1 MATVR
6 STADFKPDKQPAPQ
20 GQVDYR
26 MEGRILRTTATGPF
40 SSELIE
46 AIPVAISDLIA
57 KLALQGKWGQ
67 IITFHRSA
75 YGPASATEE
84 FTTYLKHRYTDP
96 ATNPVTALV
105 FGPEV
110 EGAAEMGPKF
120 EKCYSEAGI
129 ATGVFEDYATALY
142 WVESRI
148 KQTSQ
153 RLAWSDSYRI
163 GSLAIDEQHQEIFLR
178 AGDVIAATT
187 RDGQTLSAMRLQ
199 RYALTH
205 FSHEEDLM
213 RRLNYPGI
221 EEHVR
226 QHDSLTLRLKEISRQ
241 IAGDNMV
248 KAELEEFIAHW
259 LLQHIGSV
267 DAQLAA
273 YMKK

>member
-6 STADFKPDKQPAPQ
+6 STADYKPDSQHAAQ

-26 MEGRILRTTATGPF
+26 MEGRVLRTTATGPF
-40 SSELIE
+40 NNELIA
-46 AIPVAISDLIA
+46 AIPVVISDLIA

-75 YGPASATEE
+75 NGPVNAAEE
-84 FTTYLKHRYTDP
+84 FTAYLKNRYKNP

-110 EGAAEMGPKF
+110 EGAREMAPLF
-120 EKCYSEAGI
+120 LKCYSDAGVASRI
-129 ATGVFEDYATALY
+129 FEDYETALY

-148 KQTSQ
+148 QQTSE
-153 RLAWSDSYRI
+153 RLAWSDNYRI
-163 GSLAIDEQHQEIFLR
+163 GAPAIDEQHQEIFLR
-178 AGDVIAATT
+178 AADVIAATT
-187 RDGQTLSAMRLQ
+187 RDGQTLAAMRLQ

-213 RRLNYPGI
+213 HRLDYPGI
-221 EEHVR
+221 AEHLR
-226 QHDSLTLRLKEISRQ
+226 QHQELTDRLNDISRQ
-241 IAGDNMV
+241 IANDNMV

-259 LLQHIGSV
+259 LLKHIGTV
-267 DAQLAA
+267 DTQLAA
-273 YMKK
+273 YLKS